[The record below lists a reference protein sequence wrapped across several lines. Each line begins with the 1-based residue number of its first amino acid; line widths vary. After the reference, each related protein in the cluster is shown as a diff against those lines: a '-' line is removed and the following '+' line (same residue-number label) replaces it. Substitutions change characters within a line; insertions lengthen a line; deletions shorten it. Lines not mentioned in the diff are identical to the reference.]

1 MNPTRGIIFKI
12 SALALFAVMA
22 SLIKAASAN
31 VPSWE
36 AAFFRNFFGML
47 IIVGW
52 MLRRGELRG
61 GIRTTNPMGHF
72 WRGIIGTSAMMMGF
86 AALGLLPL
94 PEVTAIG
101 FASPLLTVLFAV
113 MFLGERIRIFRLSA
127 VFFGLIGVGII
138 MRPRLT
144 LIDGGGAE
152 TILLIGAL
160 LALGSAAL
168 RSLAQIHIRRL
179 VRTEQTSAI
188 VFYFSLTGTILSLL
202 TIPFGWVI
210 PSTTDLLYLVTAG
223 LVGGIAQILLTT
235 GYRYAE
241 ASLLAPFDYVSM
253 IYATVI
259 GFFIFSEIPT
269 SATLTGSAIVIAAGI
284 AIILRERKLGL
295 KRGKARPSGPNQP

>member
-101 FASPLLTVLFAV
+101 FASPLLTVLFAA

-179 VRTEQTSAI
+179 VRT
-188 VFYFSLTGTILSLL
+188 
-202 TIPFGWVI
+202 
-210 PSTTDLLYLVTAG
+210 
-223 LVGGIAQILLTT
+223 
-235 GYRYAE
+235 
-241 ASLLAPFDYVSM
+241 
-253 IYATVI
+253 
-259 GFFIFSEIPT
+259 
-269 SATLTGSAIVIAAGI
+269 
-284 AIILRERKLGL
+284 
-295 KRGKARPSGPNQP
+295 